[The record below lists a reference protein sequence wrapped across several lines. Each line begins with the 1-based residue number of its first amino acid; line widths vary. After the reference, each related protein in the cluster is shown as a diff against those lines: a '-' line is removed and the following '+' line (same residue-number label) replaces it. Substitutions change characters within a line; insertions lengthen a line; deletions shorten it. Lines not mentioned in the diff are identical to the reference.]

1 MILAMK
7 MKGINRIIDNLVSSG
22 RNGDVRLDS
31 DGLLESLAKSEHTPQ
46 HWWEIYYQKG
56 LRLVLIISTALIT
69 VTAIL
74 YYGIRYVNDIILY
87 ENHLTINSQG
97 AFNPRKS
104 MNCEYALY
112 LFNTADLW
120 ANSGIQIN
128 EKDRIKINI
137 SGAFNSSV
145 EGTIVAAKEN
155 TALTYPWVSY
165 DNDNT
170 ISDKNGTISGNSN
183 GISNKKKGLNLC
195 ISRNLK
201 NFDFGSLM
209 YAIVPDSKNLREN
222 PLQLGPK
229 PDPTLDSL
237 RNIDTCQKD
246 KKLWNA
252 DFELWEKEKN
262 KRFNKSKKTGTLY
275 FAVNDMYFRNNE
287 EMESYYRDPSVHN
300 FYDKPYSEQE
310 ISTRRDNQ
318 KHDYE
323 DNLGQLLV
331 SVEIQ
336 RHVPYAFL
344 HPTMAYR
351 YLEYQV
357 NGVLDRNK
365 HNFIGYIIIIFGCI
379 GYSVVFLLWIT
390 ALFALYMAL
399 FLCTIYLAFFIG
411 HRLHIAAI
419 NVFRR
424 FQ

>member
-1 MILAMK
+1 MK
-7 MKGINRIIDNLVSSG
+7 TKGINRIIDNLVSSG
-22 RNGDVRLDS
+22 RSGDVRLDS
-31 DGLLESLAKSEHTPQ
+31 DGLLESLAKSEHSPQ

-56 LRLVLIISTALIT
+56 LRLVLVIGAAVIT

-87 ENHLTINSQG
+87 ENHLSINSQG

-128 EKDRIKINI
+128 EKDLIKINI

-170 ISDKNGTISGNSN
+170 YLDNNDTVTD
-183 GISNKKKGLNLC
+183 KKKGLDLC
-195 ISRNLK
+195 ISRSIK
-201 NFDFGSLM
+201 SFDFGSLM
-209 YAIVPDSKNLREN
+209 YAIVPDSRNLRED

-229 PDPTLDSL
+229 PNPLQDSL

-246 KKLWNA
+246 KKLWDA
-252 DFELWEKEKN
+252 DFELWDKEKN
-262 KRFNKSKKTGTLY
+262 KKFNKSKKTGTLY
-275 FAVNDMYFRNNE
+275 FAVNDMYFSNNE
-287 EMESYYRDPSVHN
+287 EMESYYRDLNVHN
-300 FYDKPYSEQE
+300 FYGEPYSEQE
-310 ISTRRDNQ
+310 IETRRDNP

-351 YLEYQV
+351 FLEYHV
-357 NGVLDRNK
+357 NGVLDHNK
-365 HNFIGYIIIIFGCI
+365 HNFIGYITIFFGCI
-379 GYSVVFLLWIT
+379 WYFAVFLLWIT
-390 ALFALYMAL
+390 ALFAFYMAL
-399 FLCTIYLAFFIG
+399 VLCTIYLAFLLG
-411 HRLHIAAI
+411 HWLHIVGMKAI
-419 NVFRR
+419 NLLRNKT
-424 FQ
+424 